1 MMHPNID
8 RVLIDEVILKKR
20 IKEMALEI
28 SERYAGEEL
37 LVIGLLKGAAY
48 FLTELTQNITIPTQI
63 DFIKASSYGA
73 GTISSGHVKIDFD
86 TSRNI
91 AGKNVLI
98 VDDVVDTGMT
108 LHEVKKLFQDRNV
121 KTIRIAAML
130 DKQDRRLIKVVPDYH
145 GFVIPDEFVVGF
157 GLDYNED
164 YRNLPYIGVLKREIY
179 EK

>member
-1 MMHPNID
+1 MHANLEKI
-8 RVLIDEVILKKR
+8 LIDEVTLKKR
-20 IKEMALEI
+20 IKEMAQEI
-28 SERYAGEEL
+28 NRDYAGEEI

-48 FLTELTQNITIPTQI
+48 FLTELTQNLTIPTQI

-73 GTISSGHVKIDFD
+73 GTISSGHVDIHFD

-98 VDDVVDTGMT
+98 VDDVIDSGLT
-108 LHEVKKLFQDRNV
+108 LHEIKKLFTGRNV
-121 KTIRIAAML
+121 KSIKIAAML
-130 DKQDRRLIKVVPDYH
+130 DKEERRVIKVLPDYH

-157 GLDYNED
+157 GLDYDED
-164 YRNLPYIGVLKREIY
+164 YRNLPYIGVLKREVY